1 MAQKRRP
8 VNVELRKK
16 KRRRRRFMRRILK
29 ILCVLAVL
37 TFVICLIYI
46 AFQVK
51 KINVKGNQYTA
62 SQDVVEWIKKD
73 RFSDNALYIFFKYNN
88 DIEQLPSVESVK
100 VRLSSPWVVEVQVKE
115 KKLAG
120 GIKYGKKT
128 LYFDAEGI
136 ASLITEKKIEDIPYI
151 EGVEVEEEKVQLGK
165 KIPVENDWI
174 YQQISEISS
183 GLDELELSPDR
194 IAYEDAGISLYFG
207 EIRVLIGKDAFEE
220 KLQQITPILKELNEQ
235 YAKLTGTLHLENYD
249 IGDSMIRFVPDTKI
263 EDTKKN
269 EDENENQIQDE
280 NLYYDVYGDS
290 FDWTE

>member
-120 GIKYGKKT
+120 GIKYGKKI